1 MSPCFTQ
8 RRLEIVT
15 FGLVG
20 LILKKAGTAIQEEPA
35 LDIAAEII
43 NYFSGDSL
51 NAIFYIKL

>member
-1 MSPCFTQ
+1 MSPCFAQ
-8 RRLEIVT
+8 QRLEIVT